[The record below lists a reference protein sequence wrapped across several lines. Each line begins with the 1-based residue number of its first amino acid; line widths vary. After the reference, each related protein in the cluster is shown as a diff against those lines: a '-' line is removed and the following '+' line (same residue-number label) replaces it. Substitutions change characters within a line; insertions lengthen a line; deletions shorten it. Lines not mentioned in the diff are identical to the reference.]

1 MNLFSHFFHVNMLN
15 IYWFHL
21 LKCNELFFFVIYNV
35 RVNDK
40 CLDLRL
46 LVGQKKSNLNTSP

>member
-1 MNLFSHFFHVNMLN
+1 MEGTVFL
-15 IYWFHL
+15 
-21 LKCNELFFFVIYNV
+21 VIYNV

-46 LVGQKKSNLNTSP
+46 LVGQKNQFEYITLGSGKL